1 LLFLLKTIQQIGKT
15 KKMAT
20 IKITADDGFFK
31 TDKSGREVIQW
42 EVSNHF
48 PINVG
53 DVVECEG
60 RTVTIAAKGETF
72 VARGSKTKLA
82 YLYTEVPVRKPA
94 QDDMLTLA
102 AKYRAGEVIEEAQV
116 VALVG
121 RGLISDSEAMNRD
134 W

>member
-1 LLFLLKTIQQIGKT
+1 
-15 KKMAT
+15 MAIELT
-20 IKITADDGFFK
+20 PDDGFFK

-53 DVVECEG
+53 DVLVLEG

-72 VARGSKTKLA
+72 VVRGGRTKWQ
-82 YLYTEVPVRKPA
+82 YLYTEVPVRKTD
-94 QDDMLTLA
+94 DDMQALA
-102 AKYRAGEVIEEAQV
+102 AQYRAGEVIAEEQV
-116 VALVG
+116 AALVG

>member
-1 LLFLLKTIQQIGKT
+1 MKTIKLT
-15 KKMAT
+15 P
-20 IKITADDGFFK
+20 DDGFFNA
-31 TDKSGREVIQW
+31 DKSGREVIQW

-48 PINVG
+48 PVNVG

-60 RTVTIAAKGETF
+60 RTVTIAAKGEAF
-72 VARGSKTKLA
+72 VTRGGKKKWA

-94 QDDMLTLA
+94 QDDMLSLA
-102 AKYRAGEVIEEAQV
+102 VKFRAGEVIEEAQV

>member
-1 LLFLLKTIQQIGKT
+1 MTAKQIT
-15 KKMAT
+15 S
-20 IKITADDGFFK
+20 DDGFFK
-31 TDKSGREVIQW
+31 LDNSGREVIQW

-60 RTVTIAAKGETF
+60 RTVTVAAKGDTF
-72 VARGSKTKLA
+72 VVRGGKTKWA
-82 YLYTEVPVRKPA
+82 YLYTEAPVRKA
-94 QDDMLTLA
+94 DSQTLA
-102 AKYRAGEVIEEAQV
+102 DRYRAGEVIDENQV
-116 VALVG
+116 VALVA

>member
-1 LLFLLKTIQQIGKT
+1 
-15 KKMAT
+15 MA

-72 VARGSKTKLA
+72 VARGSKTKWA
-82 YLYTEVPVRKPA
+82 YLYTEVPVRTPS
-94 QDDMLTLA
+94 QDDYMLSLYS
-102 AKYRAGEVIEEAQV
+102 KYRAGEVLEEAQV

-121 RGLISDSEAMNRD
+121 RGLISESAAMNRD

>member
-1 LLFLLKTIQQIGKT
+1 
-15 KKMAT
+15 MT
-20 IKITADDGFFK
+20 IKLTADDGFFK
-31 TDKSGREVIQW
+31 IDASGREVIQW

-60 RTVTIAAKGETF
+60 RTVTVAAKGETF
-72 VARGSKTKLA
+72 VARGGKTKWA
-82 YLYTEVPVRKPA
+82 YLYTEVPVRKTD
-94 QDDMLTLA
+94 DDMLSLA
-102 AKYRAGEVIEEAQV
+102 AQYRAGEVIAEDQV

>member
-1 LLFLLKTIQQIGKT
+1 
-15 KKMAT
+15 MT
-20 IKITADDGFFK
+20 IKQITSDDGFFK
-31 TDKSGREVIQW
+31 TDASGREVIQW

-72 VARGSKTKLA
+72 VARGGKTKWA
-82 YLYTEVPVRKPA
+82 YLYADVPVRTVETK
-94 QDDMLTLA
+94 TLA
-102 AKYRAGEVIEEAQV
+102 DQYRDGEIIAESQI
-116 VALVG
+116 VALVE
-121 RGLISDSEAMNRD
+121 RGLLSDSEAMNRD